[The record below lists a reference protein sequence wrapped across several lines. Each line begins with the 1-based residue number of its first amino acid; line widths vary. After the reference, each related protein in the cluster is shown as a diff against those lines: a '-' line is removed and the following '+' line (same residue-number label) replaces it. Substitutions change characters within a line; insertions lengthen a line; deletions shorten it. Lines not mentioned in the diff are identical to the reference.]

1 MPATTTPPLENFG
14 LADLIEAAGGPHK
27 RHRSASAMSDATSAI
42 TGAGAMELAG
52 RHGCIETSYWL
63 PPADLK
69 RDLNTGTPSAG
80 GNLVATDKLA
90 ALVGAARP
98 ASVLERSG
106 CLSITVPGGSA
117 EAGAFVW
124 PSLQDSTEAGWVVE
138 GQAVPAANFSVST
151 ATASPHLIG
160 AHQGLSRRLLKQST
174 QPLEPAMVSEL
185 ERSIRATSEA
195 GFWAGSNQQG
205 QPLGITSLPGT
216 QAVPFAGSSPTY
228 GEVLDMVEAYL
239 DQEAAFENLAFY
251 CHPKTLIKLLDTQV
265 VSGSGNFIASIHGPR
280 SLSVASCPLY
290 ASSGIPQGKLI
301 ALDPSRIAV
310 IRWAAPQLLIDR
322 FSGGKSITGNVE
334 TIVLD
339 AVDLIAARP
348 SEIVIGTAA

>member
-1 MPATTTPPLENFG
+1 MPATATPPLENFG
-14 LADLIEAAGGPHK
+14 LTDLIEAAGGPHK
-27 RHRSASAMSDATSAI
+27 RHRSASAMSDATSAVM
-42 TGAGAMELAG
+42 GAGAMELAG

-69 RDLNTGTPSAG
+69 RDLNTAAPTAG
-80 GNLVATDKLA
+80 GNLVASDKLA

-106 CLSITVPGGSA
+106 ALSITVPGGSA

-124 PSLQDSTEAGWVVE
+124 PSLQDSTEADWVIE
-138 GQAVPAANFSVST
+138 GQAVPPANFTVGA

-160 AHQGLSRRLLKQST
+160 ARQGLSRRLVKQST
-174 QPLEPAMVSEL
+174 QPLEPAMISEL
-185 ERSIRATSEA
+185 DRSIRATSEA

-205 QPLGITSLPGT
+205 QPLGITNLPSV
-216 QAVPFAGSSPTY
+216 QAVPFAGSSPTFS
-228 GEVLDMVEAYL
+228 EVIDCVDQYL
-239 DQEAAFENLAFY
+239 DEEGDFERLTFY
-251 CHPKTLIKLLDTQV
+251 CHPKTLVAMMKTEV
-265 VSGSGNFIASIHGPR
+265 ASGSGNFLAACVHGVRSI
-280 SLSVASCPLY
+280 SLAGVPIF

-339 AVDLIAARP
+339 AVDVIAARP
-348 SEIVIGTAA
+348 SEIVIGS